1 VRWRLADL
9 AGARIALIGY
19 GREGRATER
28 LLLRRAPGAGVH
40 VFAET
45 APDTEPAAPA
55 TIGPLDVDPSCFDV
69 VLRSPGVPPHH
80 PGLEACRAA
89 DLPMTTSSSIWFAER
104 SAGAVGT
111 VVAITGSKGKST
123 TSALLAHLLEGN
135 GLRVELAGNIGRP
148 LIELLDAAADAFVLE
163 LSSYQL
169 VDLDGRPD
177 VGAVTRLFPE
187 HADWHGGVASYY
199 ADKLRL
205 AGLLDH
211 RPLWFNGADPVL
223 SEALAEAGNAHPVNR
238 PPGLHAEDDGLYR
251 AGERCFARDHWALPG
266 RHNLDNLV
274 LAVTVA
280 GALGVAPGDALAAA
294 RDFRGLAHR
303 LEALGSIEG
312 VAWVNDSISTSPHA
326 TRAALQ
332 ADPRPA
338 VLIAGGQARGADDG
352 RWADDLPQLRGLV
365 GLPDT
370 GPAVA
375 ARLVT
380 AGRVAAGD
388 VRQVEGLD
396 AAVRAAAELARP
408 GDRVLLSPGA
418 PSYHRFRDFEARG
431 DAFRAAV
438 AALRRKC
445 GGRD

>member
-1 VRWRLADL
+1 MPWRLADL
-9 AGARIALIGY
+9 DGARIALIGH
-19 GREGRATER
+19 GREGQATARA
-28 LLLRRAPGAGVH
+28 LSRRAPGAGVH

-45 APDTEPAAPA
+45 APDTDPTGPA
-55 TIGPLDVDPSCFDV
+55 TIGPLDVDPSRFDV

-80 PGLEACRAA
+80 PGLAACRAA
-89 DLPMTTSSSIWFAER
+89 GLPMTTSSSIWFAER
-104 SAGAVGT
+104 GPDAAGAVL
-111 VVAITGSKGKST
+111 AITGSKGKST
-123 TSALLAHLLEGN
+123 TSALLAHVLEGN

-148 LIELLDAAADAFVLE
+148 LIELIDVEADAFVVE

-169 VDLDGRPD
+169 VDLVGRPD
-177 VGAVTRLFPE
+177 FGAVTRLFPE
-187 HADWHGGVASYY
+187 HADWHGGVEAYY

-205 AGLLDH
+205 AGLLDE
-211 RPLWFNGADPVL
+211 RPLWFNGSDPVL
-223 SEALAEAGNAHPVNR
+223 SRALADRDNAQPVNR

-251 AGERCFARDHWALPG
+251 ADERCFAREDWPLPG

-274 LAVTVA
+274 LAVTLA
-280 GALGVAPGDALAAA
+280 AALGPAPNDALAAA

-303 LEALGSIEG
+303 LEALGSIDG
-312 VAWVNDSISTSPHA
+312 VVWVNDSISTSPHA

-338 VLIAGGQARGADDG
+338 VLIAGGQARGGDDG
-352 RWADDLPQLRGLV
+352 HWAEDLPILRGLV

-370 GPAVA
+370 GSTVA
-375 ARLVT
+375 ARLVE
-380 AGRVAAGD
+380 AGCVAAD
-388 VRQVEGLD
+388 AVRQVEGLD

-431 DAFRAAV
+431 DAFRSAV
-438 AALRRKC
+438 SALRRER